1 MESADTDFYLKDD
14 LIAFHMVKLSIMKNL
29 SKENFS
35 LAVLFFATSYQVS
48 KKELGFRISQG
59 N

>member
-1 MESADTDFYLKDD
+1 
-14 LIAFHMVKLSIMKNL
+14 
-29 SKENFS
+29 

-59 N
+59 NWEQFSKYKFHEMDFQTNG